1 MISNGVVPYFPQ
13 LQLIEATK
21 PALRRTGSMA
31 GAQGQLAKQGWRKK
45 IRAAVPIA
53 GNMAHTNAQNEN
65 SHV

>member
-21 PALRRTGSMA
+21 PALRRTGSIA

-45 IRAAVPIA
+45 K
-53 GNMAHTNAQNEN
+53 
-65 SHV
+65 